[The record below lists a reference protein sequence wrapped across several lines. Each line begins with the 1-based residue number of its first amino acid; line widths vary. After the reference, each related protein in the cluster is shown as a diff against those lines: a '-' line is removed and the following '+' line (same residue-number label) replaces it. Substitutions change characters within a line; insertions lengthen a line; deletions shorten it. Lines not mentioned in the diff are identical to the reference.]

1 MTKWSVPVI
10 LYYDG
15 ITVAGNNAEVD
26 AMYLQINPSSSVPIF
41 IQITNQIKYSIA
53 MGAYRAGDKLPS
65 VRELALQLRVNPNTV
80 VKAYRDL
87 ERENVVYTQRGLG
100 VFVSDGAPG
109 ISKKE
114 RKRIIDQRLGAAIEE
129 ALHSD
134 LSPTEIRKIVESKL
148 DAKRK

>member
-1 MTKWSVPVI
+1 
-10 LYYDG
+10 
-15 ITVAGNNAEVD
+15 
-26 AMYLQINPSSSVPIF
+26 MYLQINPSSSVPIF

-53 MGAYRAGDKLPS
+53 MGAYRAEDKLPS

-80 VKAYRDL
+80 VKAYREL
-87 ERENVVYTQRGLG
+87 ERESVVYTQRGLG
-100 VFVSDGAPG
+100 VFVSEGARG

-114 RKRIIDQRLGAAIEE
+114 RKRIIDQQLGAAIEE

>member
-1 MTKWSVPVI
+1 
-10 LYYDG
+10 
-15 ITVAGNNAEVD
+15 
-26 AMYLQINPSSSVPIF
+26 MYLHINASSSVPIF

-53 MGAYRAGDKLPS
+53 MGAYGAGDKLPS

-87 ERENVVYTQRGLG
+87 ERENVVYSQRGLG

-114 RKRIIDQRLGAAIEE
+114 RKRIIDQRLGVAIDE

-134 LSPTEIRKIVESKL
+134 LSPTEIRRIVESKL
-148 DAKRK
+148 DVKRK